1 MRKICSTLSIYFS
14 DISENV
20 DLEQVRLG
28 CNFLGLDEIVYS
40 DIIMDKAIFNF
51 NIKEVI
57 LSPEYQPMISRP
69 GQYSL
74 AIFLKSG
81 TFKKGSYSSK
91 IQIFDSN
98 SNGSL
103 ILESNTLDKEASNST
118 VLKFILKVDET
129 VFKYTKGYVILR
141 IALND
146 ETEIET
152 HFNLPI
158 EINLSNSIKPMKR
171 KSHDCHS
178 NAQDFPEAKV
188 SKHAS
193 SEQSRS
199 EDFDVENLFQ
209 MNLDHMQPLANDI
222 ADPQLVQ
229 KLQRE
234 NEQLQEENVQL
245 KRKLNDENLFQMNLD
260 HMQPLA
266 NDLADSQLVQK
277 LPREN
282 EQLKRKLKSLRSKLG
297 SRSIGQIQFVLSLP
311 EQMKGVEEFHL
322 AEYFIDALGWMSKKD
337 VEHFIQGIPDQN
349 LQLQRAFIQKLCLYQ
364 DVVKPH
370 LELFGYNRFKYKIN
384 DHNIQS
390 CFHGL
395 EVRL

>member
-1 MRKICSTLSIYFS
+1 MGAHGRARA
-14 DISENV
+14 
-20 DLEQVRLG
+20 RLG
-28 CNFLGLDEIVYS
+28 AHF
-40 DIIMDKAIFNF
+40 
-51 NIKEVI
+51 
-57 LSPEYQPMISRP
+57 SR
-69 GQYSL
+69 
-74 AIFLKSG
+74 
-81 TFKKGSYSSK
+81 T
-91 IQIFDSN
+91 
-98 SNGSL
+98 
-103 ILESNTLDKEASNST
+103 
-118 VLKFILKVDET
+118 
-129 VFKYTKGYVILR
+129 
-141 IALND
+141 
-146 ETEIET
+146 
-152 HFNLPI
+152 
-158 EINLSNSIKPMKR
+158 
-171 KSHDCHS
+171 
-178 NAQDFPEAKV
+178 
-188 SKHAS
+188 
-193 SEQSRS
+193 
-199 EDFDVENLFQ
+199 
-209 MNLDHMQPLANDI
+209 LDHMQPLANDI